1 MRTRVR
7 LGIAIA
13 AVAVFAVAAI
23 ASAEG
28 LLSLSASPLK
38 VTYPHRST
46 LTVTFPT
53 TDPATATI
61 LAMPVGA
68 SEWTTT
74 TLKATTA
81 TPTVS
86 VKPKVTTAY
95 KACLSDELMSEPVTV
110 SVAAKL
116 SRPQIGSNIRKNHTY
131 RIKGTMQPGEKEAS
145 VTVTFYRMET
155 VSTTVVIHGVGH
167 VRRSDKWVKH
177 SSVEVGLTYRNSQT
191 SSWTT
196 KWTPREKGW
205 WKVVVSHE
213 DAAHVASS
221 ATTYKW
227 VR

>member
-1 MRTRVR
+1 MGARAR
-7 LGIAIA
+7 LAIAVA

-23 ASAEG
+23 ASAAG
-28 LLSLSASPLK
+28 ALSLSASPLK

-53 TDPATATI
+53 ADPATATI
-61 LAMPVGA
+61 LAMPIGA
-68 SEWTTT
+68 SDWTTT

-95 KACLSDELMSEPVTV
+95 KAYLSDTQISEPVTV
-110 SVAAKL
+110 SVAARLVK
-116 SRPQIGSNIRKNHTY
+116 PQIGGNVRHGRSYTV
-131 RIKGTMQPGEKEAS
+131 KGQMAPGEKDAT

-155 VSTTVVIHGVGH
+155 VSLRHGVGH
-167 VRRSDKWVKH
+167 ARKVAKWV
-177 SSVEVGLTYRNSQT
+177 VQGEPLLVGLRLRNSEL
-191 SSWTT
+191 SVWSL
-196 KWTPREKGW
+196 KWKPLESGW
-205 WKVVVSHE
+205 WKVVVSHG

>member
-1 MRTRVR
+1 MGARAK
-7 LGIAIA
+7 LAIAVA
-13 AVAVFAVAAI
+13 AVAVFAVAAM

-53 TDPATATI
+53 ADPATATI

-95 KACLSDELMSEPVTV
+95 KAYLSDTQISEPVTV
-110 SVAAKL
+110 SVAARLVK
-116 SRPQIGSNIRKNHTY
+116 PQIGGNLRHGYSYTV
-131 RIKGTMQPGEKEAS
+131 KGQMAPGEKDAT
-145 VTVTFYRMET
+145 VTVTFYRM
-155 VSTTVVIHGVGH
+155 TTVRRGVGH
-167 VRRSDKWVKH
+167 ARKTIETWVVQGD
-177 SSVEVGLTYRNSQT
+177 SVLVGLKLRNAELST
-191 SSWTT
+191 WTM
-196 KWTPREKGW
+196 KWTPLPAGW
-205 WKVVVSHE
+205 YKVVVSHE